1 MDLVSK
7 DSKGKI
13 RVVSIKYEW
22 DEESHSYII
31 YRSTGCYNGKMTQQP
46 NKHIEKGKAKRTVSE
61 QAVLEFNS
69 LIKKYKDKGYK
80 ELLNSIDTYSE
91 EELNKLIGEVKTRGE
106 GILKP
111 MLAKQSE
118 KIPKSAFDKEY
129 YGSRKVNGCR
139 AMLYYKNGK
148 IHTASRGAMNYDIA
162 LYHIIEH
169 PILKEFFKN
178 HPDTVLDGEIYKHGM
193 SLQKISGICRTQS
206 TVDDGKDLQFYWY
219 DIVDLTKSFTERYK
233 TMLEWGKELQLSD
246 FDPYKSFSDSD
257 LHIQLLPQEKVSGW
271 DNMKKLHDAFVSEGW
286 EGLVIRLADSVYKP
300 GSRGNDWVKIKE
312 YKDDTFKVIDYELG
326 LRGSEDMVFICEM
339 EDGRTFKAM
348 PLGDRETKQEYV
360 DNFEN
365 YRNQL
370 GDCKYFE
377 LSEEGM
383 PQQPKF
389 LAFRADLT

>member
-13 RVVSIKYEW
+13 RVVSINYEW

-31 YRSTGCYNGKMTQQP
+31 YRLTGCYNGKMTQQP

-80 ELLNSIDTYSE
+80 ELIKPIDTYSE
-91 EELNKLIGEVKTRGE
+91 EELEKIIGEIKTRGE

-118 KIPKSAFDKEY
+118 KVPMSAFGKEY
-129 YGSRKVNGCR
+129 YGSRKINGVRCI
-139 AMLYYKNGK
+139 LYYKNGK

-178 HPDTVLDGEIYKHGM
+178 HPDAILDGEIYKHGM

-219 DIVDLTKSFTERYK
+219 DIVDLTNPFTERYK
-233 TMLEWGKELQLSD
+233 TMQEWSKELQLSD

-257 LHIQLLPQEKVSGW
+257 LHIQLVPQVQVTGW
-271 DNMKKLHDAFVSEGW
+271 ANMENLHDEYVSEGW

-300 GSRGNDWVKIKE
+300 GSRGNDWIKIKK

-339 EDGRTFKAM
+339 KDGRTFKAM
-348 PLGDRETKQEYV
+348 PLGDRETKQEYI

-370 GDCKYFE
+370 GDCKFFE
-377 LSEEGM
+377 LSDEGI
-383 PQQPKF
+383 PCQPKF
-389 LAFRADLT
+389 LAFRADLN